1 MGLVKGNAAT
11 EPGCFIDS
19 VEIFVYSIIIAPIYK
34 NLDEKGV
41 ITYSQVSEYLKENI
55 NVVYKCLNEYYIAVN
70 CLVIKI
76 IFINFA

>member
-1 MGLVKGNAAT
+1 MRRQNRVASSIQT
-11 EPGCFIDS
+11 
-19 VEIFVYSIIIAPIYK
+19 VEIFVHSIIIAPIYK

-55 NVVYKCLNEYYIAVN
+55 NVVYKYLNEYYIAVH